1 MFNGALRNDGSSNF
15 IIRKEKKIIMLKK
28 TITYEDYDGN
38 KRTEDFYFNLSKAEI
53 MEMELGVSGGM
64 TQMLNKIVAAQDGE
78 RIIKT
83 FKEIILKAYGEK
95 SPDGKRFIKSEEL
108 STAFSQTEA
117 YSQLFM
123 ELATNADAAA
133 KFVNGIIPAN
143 ATQIAAPVTQQ

>member
-1 MFNGALRNDGSSNF
+1 
-15 IIRKEKKIIMLKK
+15 MLKK
-28 TITYEDYDGN
+28 TITYEDFNGN
-38 KRTEDFYFNLSKAEI
+38 KRTEDAYFNLSKAEI

-64 TQMLNKIVAAQDGE
+64 TQMLNKIIAAQDGE
-78 RIIKT
+78 KIIKT

-95 SPDGKRFIKSEEL
+95 SPDGRRFIKSEEL

-117 YSQLFM
+117 YSQLFV

-143 ATQIAAPVTQQ
+143 ITQIAAPVTQQ